1 MYYKEDLGY
10 VYPDRSDEHMISVK
24 RVREI
29 KFDVNY
35 NYYDKTIWNK
45 FKRGVLWVLLNTIVF
60 PLCTCLHGLKIE
72 GKENFKKN
80 KHLFKNGGI
89 SICNHV
95 FLWDYLC
102 VLKAIRPNLQYLIAW
117 KDNLEGPSGPLIR
130 LVGGIPVPTNDIRAM
145 MKFNA
150 AISDVLNDGKWL
162 HVFPE
167 GSMWYFYPDIRPFKQ
182 TVFKLAVKHNKAIIP
197 MGYSYREPK
206 GLFKIWKRRPCVTLN
221 IGEPIFPNES
231 LPVAERIN
239 ELQKVCYIKVQE
251 LVGIKPG
258 DPTYNENQ
266 DIDTY
271 QKTM

>member
-72 GKENFKKN
+72 GKKNFKKN

-150 AISDVLNDGKWL
+150 AISDVLKDGKWL

-167 GSMWYFYPDIRPFKQ
+167 GSMWYFYPDIRPLKQ
-182 TVFKLAVKHNKAIIP
+182 AVFKLAVEHNKPILP
-197 MGYSYREPK
+197 MSISFR
-206 GLFKIWKRRPCVTLN
+206 KRRGFWRLFAKNPCAILH
-221 IGEPIFPNES
+221 IGEPLFADKNLSKGDAI
-231 LPVAERIN
+231 ID
-239 ELQKVCYIKVQE
+239 LQKRAYHIMQVMN
-251 LVGIKPG
+251 GINPG
-258 DPTYNENQ
+258 DPTYNTDL
-266 DIDTY
+266 DINNY
-271 QKTM
+271 KKTL